1 MNVLRDSLRAGL
13 IIWVDCADSQP
24 CVGTCGSMWWTLK
37 PNLLKRVHSCMPH
50 MCVSALEFA
59 NTATVELPERI
70 YRDFP
75 ADKRE
80 GAYSFAIPSTMKPTT
95 TR

>member
-1 MNVLRDSLRAGL
+1 
-13 IIWVDCADSQP
+13 
-24 CVGTCGSMWWTLK
+24 
-37 PNLLKRVHSCMPH
+37 MPH

-59 NTATVELPERI
+59 NTATVELLERI

-80 GAYSFAIPSTMKPTT
+80 GAYNFAIPSTMKPTT

>member
-1 MNVLRDSLRAGL
+1 
-13 IIWVDCADSQP
+13 
-24 CVGTCGSMWWTLK
+24 
-37 PNLLKRVHSCMPH
+37 MPH

-59 NTATVELPERI
+59 NTATVELQERI

-75 ADKRE
+75 ADKE
-80 GAYSFAIPSTMKPTT
+80 GAYNFAIPSTMKPTT